1 MLHLPARPSSRLLA
15 VGCALALSS
24 AGLAA
29 CSPSAGSD
37 GERAHACA
45 AFEDYDVAP
54 AQVTVASALGG
65 TEAERFEASVAAF
78 EQCTGIDIVHTGSDS
93 LEGDLLAA
101 SGADTATES
110 GASPASLPSHEGM
123 PDLAIIPQPGLA
135 AELVDTGVVQ
145 PLPDAVNANV
155 ELGWDRQW
163 GQAGIHA
170 SVPYAA
176 PLMASVKSLVWYSP
190 SAFAA
195 EGYTL
200 PTSWAELESLTAQ
213 IAADHPDGQ
222 VTPWCLGVSD
232 GKASGW
238 VMTDWLEAALL
249 STQGQGAY
257 EAWADH
263 SVPLD
268 DPSALNALGEVHR
281 MLMTPG
287 HVPGGG
293 QAAATRSA
301 GEAGAQLVEGR
312 CLMLLASSSFE
323 SALPPGTM
331 VTDPRG
337 GEAVPAPVSSHSPS
351 AGSAQGASPEGTQGV
366 GPDGAPATA
375 SATPGSAGV
384 GGVSTQGAVSA
395 FVLPTDE
402 QGGDP
407 VLVGA
412 DYLVAFSRG
421 EAQTAVMTYL
431 TSSQWAQERAA
442 LGGIATA
449 HRGVDSSQIP
459 SDVAR
464 RSTALLQSRET
475 AVRMDASD
483 RMPVA
488 VGTEALWASLD
499 AWTTGS
505 LTSEQALGRAEEAW
519 PGR

>member
-15 VGCALALSS
+15 AGCAVALAA

-45 AFEDYDVAP
+45 AFEAYNVAP
-54 AQVTVASALGG
+54 AQVTVASSLGG
-65 TEAERFEASVAAF
+65 AEAERFEASVAAF

-110 GASPASLPSHEGM
+110 GASPAKLPSHEGM

-163 GQAGIHA
+163 GQVGIHA

-195 EGYTL
+195 EGYTV

-213 IAADHPDGQ
+213 IAADHPDGR
-222 VTPWCLGVSD
+222 VAPWCLGVAD

-249 STQGQGAY
+249 STQGPGAY

-268 DPSALNALGEVHR
+268 DPSALSALGEVDQ
-281 MLMTPG
+281 MLMAPG

-293 QAAATRSA
+293 QAAAARSA
-301 GEAGAQLVEGR
+301 VEAGAQLVEGR

-323 SALPPGTM
+323 SELPAGTM
-331 VTDPRG
+331 ITDLRG
-337 GEAVPAPVSSHSPS
+337 GEVVPAPVASRSPS
-351 AGSAQGASPEGTQGV
+351 APGAATDGSGQAASGQ
-366 GPDGAPATA
+366 AASPATA
-375 SATPGSAGV
+375 SASPGGADM
-384 GGVSTQGAVSA
+384 GGISTKGAVSA
-395 FVLPTDE
+395 FLLPTDE

-421 EAQTAVMTYL
+421 EAQTAVMAYL
-431 TSSQWAQERAA
+431 TSAQWAQERTA

-449 HRGVDSSQIP
+449 HRGVDPSQIP

-464 RSTALLQSRET
+464 RSSALLQSREA

-488 VGTEALWASLD
+488 VGTDALWSSLEQ
-499 AWTTGS
+499 WTTGS

-519 PGR
+519 PQK